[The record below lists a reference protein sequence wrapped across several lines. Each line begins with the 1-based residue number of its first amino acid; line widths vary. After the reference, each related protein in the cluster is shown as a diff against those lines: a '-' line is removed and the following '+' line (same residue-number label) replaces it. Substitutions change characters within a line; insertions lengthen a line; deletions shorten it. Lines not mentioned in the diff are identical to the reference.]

1 MGGRGSSSGISA
13 SGKKYGTEYTTLYQ
27 SGNIKFVR
35 YNNGSATAPMET
47 MSKNRIYATIDYKEN
62 VKYIS
67 FYDKE
72 NKRYKQIDLDHY
84 HKVNGIKEKPHSHY
98 GYIHDENGTQKPN
111 ASDREIIDRVER
123 IWQNKKK

>member
-47 MSKNRIYATIDYKEN
+47 MSKNRIYATIDYNGN

-72 NKRYKQIDLDHY
+72 NKRYK
-84 HKVNGIKEKPHSHY
+84 
-98 GYIHDENGTQKPN
+98 
-111 ASDREIIDRVER
+111 
-123 IWQNKKK
+123 